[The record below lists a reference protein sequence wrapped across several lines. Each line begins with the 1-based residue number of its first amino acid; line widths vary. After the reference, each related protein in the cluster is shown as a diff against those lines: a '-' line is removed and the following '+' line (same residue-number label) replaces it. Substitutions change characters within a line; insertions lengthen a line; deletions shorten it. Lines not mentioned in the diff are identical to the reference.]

1 MTAPARRFTPEFLQW
16 FGLFGAALT
25 WSTQLVLGFGVA
37 LARCGAANAVLGVDL
52 RAWQLTLL
60 GVGVVLVVL
69 AEAAALETLWETRAV
84 HYDDAAPDG
93 RRHFFAVAAVLG
105 NLLFLVAI
113 VLGGVAVV
121 IHEPPCQPA

>member
-1 MTAPARRFTPEFLQW
+1 MTAAGRRFTPEFLQW

-25 WSTQLVLGFGVA
+25 WTAQLVIGFGVSV
-37 LARCGAANAVLGVDL
+37 ARCGAANAVLGVDL
-52 RAWQLTLL
+52 RSWQWSLL
-60 GVGVVLVVL
+60 GIGVALVVL

-113 VLGGVAVV
+113 ILGGVAAVV
-121 IHEPPCQPA
+121 HEPPCQTA

>member
-25 WSTQLVLGFGVA
+25 WSAQLVLGFGVA

-113 VLGGVAVV
+113 ILSGVAVV
-121 IHEPPCQPA
+121 VHEPACQTA

>member
-1 MTAPARRFTPEFLQW
+1 MTAAARRFTPEFLQW

-25 WSTQLVLGFGVA
+25 WSAQLVLGFGVSV
-37 LARCGAANAVLGVDL
+37 ARCGAANAVLGVDL
-52 RAWQLTLL
+52 RAWQWSLL
-60 GVGVVLVVL
+60 GIGVALVVL

-113 VLGGVAVV
+113 VLGGVAAI
-121 IHEPPCQPA
+121 IHEPPCQAA

>member
-1 MTAPARRFTPEFLQW
+1 MTAAGRRFTPEFLQW

-25 WSTQLVLGFGVA
+25 WSAQLVLGFGVSV
-37 LARCGAANAVLGVDL
+37 ARCGAANAVLGVDL
-52 RAWQLTLL
+52 RAWQWSLL
-60 GVGVVLVVL
+60 GIGVALVVL

-113 VLGGVAVV
+113 VLGGVAAI
-121 IHEPPCQPA
+121 IHEPPCQAA

>member
-25 WSTQLVLGFGVA
+25 WSAQLVLGFGVA

-52 RAWQLTLL
+52 RAWQLSLL

-69 AEAAALETLWETRAV
+69 AEIAALETLWETRTV
-84 HYDDAAPDG
+84 QYDDAAPDG

-121 IHEPPCQPA
+121 VHEPPCRPA

>member
-1 MTAPARRFTPEFLQW
+1 MRLSARRLTPEFLQW

-25 WSTQLVLGFGVA
+25 WSAQLVLGFGVA
-37 LARCGAANAVLGVDL
+37 VARCGAANAVLGVDL
-52 RAWQLTLL
+52 RAWQLSLL
-60 GVGVVLVVL
+60 GVGVLLVVL
-69 AEAAALETLWETRAV
+69 AEVAALETLWETRAV

-113 VLGGVAVV
+113 VLGGVAAVV
-121 IHEPPCQPA
+121 HQPPCQPA

>member
-1 MTAPARRFTPEFLQW
+1 MTAAGRRFTPEFLQW

-25 WSTQLVLGFGVA
+25 WSAQLVLGFGVA
-37 LARCGAANAVLGVDL
+37 VARCGAANAVLGVDL
-52 RAWQLTLL
+52 RAWQLSLL
-60 GVGVVLVVL
+60 GLGIVLVVL

-84 HYDDAAPDG
+84 QYDDAAPDG

-113 VLGGVAVV
+113 VLGGVAAVV
-121 IHEPPCQPA
+121 HEPPCQPA